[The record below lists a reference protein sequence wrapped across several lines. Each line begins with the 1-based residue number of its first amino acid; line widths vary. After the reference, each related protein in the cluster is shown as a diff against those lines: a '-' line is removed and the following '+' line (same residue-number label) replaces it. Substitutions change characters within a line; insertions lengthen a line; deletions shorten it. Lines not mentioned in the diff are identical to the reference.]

1 MFTRGYNKPHIATA
15 PPCHHAIAASQ
26 LGAPVGQWFRSNDTP
41 AVWIQ
46 LNLARDGMMWW
57 CDVMLW
63 WFQFYTKPCPKF
75 HHKYHKSITN
85 QSQIMLRL
93 EANIS
98 DLIDLS
104 IQTLRRYA
112 IGQQGNLLSALF
124 ERAACSVWTVQEGPL
139 RRGRFTKS
147 SLGPRMLTIGAG
159 ASNLVMS
166 TWHHVAA
173 MWQPCGS
180 HVGREVLSDSEIMA
194 SRLCERPQR
203 LVTWTWPRWP

>member
-1 MFTRGYNKPHIATA
+1 MG
-15 PPCHHAIAASQ
+15 
-26 LGAPVGQWFRSNDTP
+26 
-41 AVWIQ
+41 
-46 LNLARDGMMWW
+46 W
-57 CDVMLW
+57 CDDVMSCFDDSSSILSHVPNS
-63 WFQFYTKPCPKF
+63 TTN
-75 HHKYHKSITN
+75 ITN